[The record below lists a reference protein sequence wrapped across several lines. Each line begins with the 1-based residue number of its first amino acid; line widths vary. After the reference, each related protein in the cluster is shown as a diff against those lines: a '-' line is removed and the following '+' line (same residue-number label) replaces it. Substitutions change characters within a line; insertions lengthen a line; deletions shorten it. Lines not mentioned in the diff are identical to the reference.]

1 MPCEASPD
9 SSNCVIDYII
19 DLFMLNNTVFNRFYD
34 EEVSLIVCLLTSHPN
49 PTPAGVRFVSI
60 GLCMLIACPS
70 LVSAAEH
77 ERVGIEWVQW
87 LVREE
92 AYFESASGVTASFGE
107 MLLLMAIHFH
117 SNQLS
122 AICDLVCATLGMKIA
137 IRHNNMTRM
146 KQVFTQEIFTEQV
159 VTAHAVKVPVTES
172 LNANMMGFLPIHCI
186 HQLLKSR
193 AFAKHNVNI
202 KHWIYKQICTSVSPL
217 HSVLPLLV
225 EVYVNSVILP
235 NSKNVEQ
242 CNKPLS
248 ENEIRRVFQSSIF
261 GKYLDVKPIFTMDFD
276 CETHDSVAI
285 SETSLTPQ
293 LLLLYYLL
301 LYEDCR
307 LSNAHTLA
315 VSQRKIKIYS
325 PEFLSELPI
334 KYLLHHAQKDQS
346 SYSGLFGPLLKLL
359 ATHFPHLSLVE
370 DWLDDM
376 SIRPA
381 TKNPSRISQE
391 TVTRAFQQL
400 KENPSRCAKILQFL
414 LKREPIDVWPFADVL
429 VGYARSMLDED
440 VPRYLQDLYKDV
452 WLRLNTVLP
461 RKLWVMT
468 VKNLVGSYTAADR
481 VDVAE
486 DPLQVRFVYFLR

>member
-1 MPCEASPD
+1 M
-9 SSNCVIDYII
+9 VK
-19 DLFMLNNTVFNRFYD
+19 
-34 EEVSLIVCLLTSHPN
+34 
-49 PTPAGVRFVSI
+49 
-60 GLCMLIACPS
+60 
-70 LVSAAEH
+70 
-77 ERVGIEWVQW
+77 
-87 LVREE
+87 EE
-92 AYFESASGVTASFGE
+92 AYFETASGVTASFGE

-122 AICDLVCATLGMKIA
+122 AICDLVCATLGMKIV

-159 VTAHAVKVPVTES
+159 VTAHAVKVPVTEN
-172 LNANMMGFLPIHCI
+172 LNANMTGFLPIHCI

-225 EVYVNSVILP
+225 EVYVNSIILP
-235 NSKNVEQ
+235 NSKNTEQ

-261 GKYLDVKPIFTMDFD
+261 GKYFDVKQSIFNMDFD
-276 CETHDSVAI
+276 LNQENHDVVV
-285 SETSLTPQ
+285 SEASLTPQ

-307 LSNAHTLA
+307 LTNAHALA
-315 VSQRKIKIYS
+315 TSQRKIKIYS

-359 ATHFPHLSLVE
+359 ATHFPHLSMVE

-376 SIRPA
+376 SIRTV
-381 TKNPSRISQE
+381 TKTTTPRISE
-391 TVTRAFQQL
+391 LAVVDAFQKITEQ
-400 KENPSRCAKILQFL
+400 PSHCAKMLQLL
-414 LKREPIDVWPFADVL
+414 LKQEPIDIWPFAHVFMEY
-429 VGYARSMLDED
+429 VRIMLEEN
-440 VPRYLQDLYKDV
+440 VPRYLQDLYREV
-452 WLRLNTVLP
+452 WFRLNTVLP
-461 RKLWVMT
+461 RKLWVLT
-468 VKNLVGSYTAADR
+468 VKNLVGSYTVVDR

-486 DPLQVRFVYFLR
+486 DPLQVGFTKKFAFT